1 MFEVSLF
8 GVGTVLRLERDALSM
23 VKRLSQATS
32 QYGPPAS
39 RAVLGRMQLTLHATR
54 RIPHGASRLVQAV
67 YAIRRS
73 PSRHCGDARVYDH
86 TTPPLSLIHI

>member
-1 MFEVSLF
+1 MYGKNVKSAHMFEVSLF

-54 RIPHGASRLVQAV
+54 GTPHGASRLVQATNV
-67 YAIRRS
+67 CLAGENPTCS
-73 PSRHCGDARVYDH
+73 VPA
-86 TTPPLSLIHI
+86 L